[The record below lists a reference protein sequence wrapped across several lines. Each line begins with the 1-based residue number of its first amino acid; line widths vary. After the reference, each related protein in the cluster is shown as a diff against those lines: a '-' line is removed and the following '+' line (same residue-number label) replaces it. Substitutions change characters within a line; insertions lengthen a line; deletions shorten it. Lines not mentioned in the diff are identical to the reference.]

1 MLVQAFNPSTG
12 KAEASVSLRL
22 SGLYSEF
29 HANKTFRGTVE
40 RGGRERERER
50 ERENHIKAA

>member
-29 HANKTFRGTVE
+29 HANKTFRVVLWREGAG
-40 RGGRERERER
+40 RGRGRERERTT
-50 ERENHIKAA
+50 